1 MTRTRREKERIAK
14 ALSKRLER
22 AETVYL
28 TDFTGLDV
36 DEMTDLRSR
45 LKRKGIGYQVVK
57 NTLAKR
63 ALEEIEFPDIEE
75 FLEGPTGIVFGEED
89 PVVPAKIV
97 REFAEEHEDRPSVKA
112 GVVERRV
119 VPAGEVERLA
129 ELPPRDELFASIAGS
144 LGAPASGIHA
154 VLSGLLRDLAWAV
167 GEVARTKEEAGDGV
181 GETHEEADGGEGETG
196 DEAGPE

>member
-1 MTRTRREKERIAK
+1 MTRSRKQKERIAK
-14 ALSKRLER
+14 ALSRRLEE

-36 DEMTDLRSR
+36 GEMTDLRSR
-45 LKRKGIGYQVVK
+45 LKREGIGYQVVK

-75 FLEGPTGIVFGEED
+75 FLEGPTGIVFGEAD

-97 REFAEEHEDRPSVKA
+97 REFAREHEERPSVKV

-119 VPAGEVERLA
+119 VPAGEVDRLA
-129 ELPPRDELFASIAGS
+129 RLPPRDELVASIMGS

-154 VLSGLLRDLAWAV
+154 VLSGLLRDLARMI
-167 GEVARTKEEAGDGV
+167 GEVGREGEAGD
-181 GETHEEADGGEGETG
+181 EEESGTEES
-196 DEAGPE
+196 AGSE